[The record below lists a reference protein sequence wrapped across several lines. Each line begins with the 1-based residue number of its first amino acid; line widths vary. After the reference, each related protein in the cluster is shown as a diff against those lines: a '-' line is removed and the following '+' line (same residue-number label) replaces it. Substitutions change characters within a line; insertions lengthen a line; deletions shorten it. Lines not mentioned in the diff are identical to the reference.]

1 MDKKRTTKE
10 KKIMGKLIKFPAHRV
25 VYNQEPK
32 RPELSE
38 DEARQIKEDKFVEQI
53 TESLILDI
61 IHVLQENVVDTKTDV
76 FLRDLAIVIESI
88 KGLLKRDFG
97 RKHPMQT
104 ISDSIAK
111 IHTLKDGRKVTD
123 INYSKIIAKKQ
134 KENKKDTEER
144 QQELDIQFDPD
155 IKLD

>member
-1 MDKKRTTKE
+1 
-10 KKIMGKLIKFPAHRV
+10 MGKLIKFPAHRV
-25 VYNQEPK
+25 VYNNDPI

-38 DEARQIKEDKFVEQI
+38 EEARQIKEDKFVEQI

-61 IHVLQENVVDTKTDV
+61 IHVVDTKTDL

-88 KGLLKRDFG
+88 KSLLKRDFG

-104 ISDSIAK
+104 IADSIAK

-123 INYSKIIAKKQ
+123 LNYSKLMTKKQ
-134 KENKKDTEER
+134 RENKEEEDKR

>member
-1 MDKKRTTKE
+1 
-10 KKIMGKLIKFPAHRV
+10 MGKLIKFPAHRV
-25 VYNQEPK
+25 VHNNSNPI

-38 DEARQIKEDKFVEQI
+38 EEARQIKEDKFVEQI

-61 IHVLQENVVDTKTDV
+61 IHVLQENVVDTKTDL

-88 KGLLKRDFG
+88 KSLLKRDFG

-104 ISDSIAK
+104 IADSIAK

-123 INYSKIIAKKQ
+123 LNYSKLMTKKQ
-134 KENKKDTEER
+134 KENKQEEDKR

>member
-1 MDKKRTTKE
+1 
-10 KKIMGKLIKFPAHRV
+10 MGKLIKFPAHRV
-25 VYNQEPK
+25 VHNNPK
-32 RPELSE
+32 SPDLTEE
-38 DEARQIKEDKFVEQI
+38 EARQIKEDKFVEQI

-61 IHVLQENVVDTKTDV
+61 IHVLQENVVDTKHDI

-88 KGLLKRDFG
+88 KSLLKRDFG

-123 INYSKIIAKKQ
+123 LNYSKIINRKQ
-134 KENKKDTEER
+134 KEPKQESK
-144 QQELDIQFDPD
+144 QPELDIQFDPD

>member
-1 MDKKRTTKE
+1 
-10 KKIMGKLIKFPAHRV
+10 MGKLIKFPAHRV
-25 VYNQEPK
+25 VHNNSNPI

-38 DEARQIKEDKFVEQI
+38 EEARQIKEDKFVEQI

-134 KENKKDTEER
+134 KETKKQEEDR
-144 QQELDIQFDPD
+144 QQELNIQFDPD
-155 IKLD
+155 INLD

>member
-1 MDKKRTTKE
+1 
-10 KKIMGKLIKFPAHRV
+10 MGKLIKFPAHRV
-25 VYNQEPK
+25 VYNNEPV

-38 DEARQIKEDKFVEQI
+38 EEARQIKEDKFVEQI

-134 KENKKDTEER
+134 KETKKQEEDR
-144 QQELDIQFDPD
+144 QQELNIQFDPD

>member
-1 MDKKRTTKE
+1 
-10 KKIMGKLIKFPAHRV
+10 MGKLIKFPTHRV
-25 VYNQEPK
+25 VHNNPNPI

-38 DEARQIKEDKFVEQI
+38 EEARQIKEDKFVEQI

-61 IHVLQENVVDTKTDV
+61 IHVLQENVVDTKTDL

-88 KGLLKRDFG
+88 KSLLKRDFG

-123 INYSKIIAKKQ
+123 INYANLII
-134 KENKKDTEER
+134 
-144 QQELDIQFDPD
+144 
-155 IKLD
+155 

>member
-1 MDKKRTTKE
+1 
-10 KKIMGKLIKFPAHRV
+10 MGKLIKFPAHRV
-25 VYNQEPK
+25 VHNNPNPI

-38 DEARQIKEDKFVEQI
+38 EEARQIKEDKFVEQI

-61 IHVLQENVVDTKTDV
+61 IHVLQENVVDTKTDL

-88 KGLLKRDFG
+88 KSLLKRDFG

-104 ISDSIAK
+104 IADSIAK

-123 INYSKIIAKKQ
+123 LNYSKLMTKKQ
-134 KENKKDTEER
+134 KENKQEEDKR

>member
-1 MDKKRTTKE
+1 
-10 KKIMGKLIKFPAHRV
+10 MGKLIKFPTHRV
-25 VYNQEPK
+25 VYNNEPI

-38 DEARQIKEDKFVEQI
+38 EEARQIKEDKFVEQI

-61 IHVLQENVVDTKTDV
+61 IHVLQENVVDTKTDI

-88 KGLLKRDFG
+88 KSLLKRDFG

-123 INYSKIIAKKQ
+123 LNYSKLMTKKQ
-134 KENKKDTEER
+134 RENKEEEDKR

>member
-1 MDKKRTTKE
+1 
-10 KKIMGKLIKFPAHRV
+10 MGKLIKFPAHRV
-25 VYNQEPK
+25 VHNQEPK

-61 IHVLQENVVDTKTDV
+61 IHVLQENVVDTKHDI

-88 KGLLKRDFG
+88 KSLLKRDFG

-123 INYSKIIAKKQ
+123 LNYSKIINRKQ
-134 KENKKDTEER
+134 KEPKQESK
-144 QQELDIQFDPD
+144 QPELDIQFDPD

>member
-1 MDKKRTTKE
+1 
-10 KKIMGKLIKFPAHRV
+10 MGKLIKFPAHRV
-25 VYNQEPK
+25 VHNNNNPT
-32 RPELSE
+32 RPELTE

>member
-1 MDKKRTTKE
+1 
-10 KKIMGKLIKFPAHRV
+10 MGKLIKFPTHRV
-25 VYNQEPK
+25 VHNNPNPI

-38 DEARQIKEDKFVEQI
+38 EEARQIKEDKFVEQI

-61 IHVLQENVVDTKTDV
+61 IHVLQENVVDTKTDI
-76 FLRDLAIVIESI
+76 FLRDLAIIIESI
-88 KGLLKRDFG
+88 KSLLKRDFG

>member
-1 MDKKRTTKE
+1 
-10 KKIMGKLIKFPAHRV
+10 MGKLIKFPAHRV
-25 VYNQEPK
+25 VYNNDPI

-38 DEARQIKEDKFVEQI
+38 EEARQIKEDKFVEQI

-61 IHVLQENVVDTKTDV
+61 IHVLQENVVDTKTDL

-88 KGLLKRDFG
+88 KSLLKRDFG

-104 ISDSIAK
+104 IADSIAK

-123 INYSKIIAKKQ
+123 LNYSKLMTKRQ
-134 KENKKDTEER
+134 RENKEEEDKR

>member
-1 MDKKRTTKE
+1 
-10 KKIMGKLIKFPAHRV
+10 MGKLIKFPAHRV
-25 VYNQEPK
+25 VHNNNPV

-38 DEARQIKEDKFVEQI
+38 EEARQIKEDKFVEQI

-134 KENKKDTEER
+134 KETKKQEEDR
-144 QQELDIQFDPD
+144 QQELNIQFDPD

>member
-1 MDKKRTTKE
+1 
-10 KKIMGKLIKFPAHRV
+10 MGKLIKFPAHRV
-25 VYNQEPK
+25 VHNQEPK

-61 IHVLQENVVDTKTDV
+61 IHVLQENVVDTKHDI

-88 KGLLKRDFG
+88 KSLLKRDFG
-97 RKHPMQT
+97 RTHPMQT
-104 ISDSIAK
+104 VADSIAK

-123 INYSKIIAKKQ
+123 LNYSKLIAKKQ
-134 KENKKDTEER
+134 KEPK
-144 QQELDIQFDPD
+144 QPELDIQFDPD
-155 IKLD
+155 ITLD

>member
-1 MDKKRTTKE
+1 
-10 KKIMGKLIKFPAHRV
+10 MGKLIKFPAHRV
-25 VYNQEPK
+25 VHNNNNPT
-32 RPELSE
+32 RPELTE

-88 KGLLKRDFG
+88 KSLLKRDFG

-134 KENKKDTEER
+134 KETKKQEEDR
-144 QQELDIQFDPD
+144 QQELNIQFDPD

>member
-1 MDKKRTTKE
+1 
-10 KKIMGKLIKFPAHRV
+10 MGKLIKFPAHRV
-25 VYNQEPK
+25 VYKNNQAT
-32 RPELSE
+32 RPELTE

-61 IHVLQENVVDTKTDV
+61 IHVLQENVVDTKTDI

-88 KGLLKRDFG
+88 KSLLKRDFG

-134 KENKKDTEER
+134 KEDKKDTEER

>member
-1 MDKKRTTKE
+1 
-10 KKIMGKLIKFPAHRV
+10 MGKLIKFPAHRV
-25 VYNQEPK
+25 MYKAEPK

-61 IHVLQENVVDTKTDV
+61 IHVLQENVVDTKHDI

-88 KGLLKRDFG
+88 KSLLKRDFG
-97 RKHPMQT
+97 RTHPMQT

-123 INYSKIIAKKQ
+123 LNYSKIINRKQ
-134 KENKKDTEER
+134 KEKKDEK
-144 QQELDIQFDPD
+144 QLDIQFDPD
-155 IKLD
+155 IQLD

>member
-1 MDKKRTTKE
+1 
-10 KKIMGKLIKFPAHRV
+10 MGKLIKFPAHRV
-25 VYNQEPK
+25 VYNNDPI

-38 DEARQIKEDKFVEQI
+38 EEARQIKEDKFVEQI

-61 IHVLQENVVDTKTDV
+61 IHVLQENVVDTKTDL

-88 KGLLKRDFG
+88 KSLLKRDFG

-104 ISDSIAK
+104 IADSIAK

-123 INYSKIIAKKQ
+123 LNYSKLMTKKQ
-134 KENKKDTEER
+134 RENKEEEDKR

>member
-1 MDKKRTTKE
+1 
-10 KKIMGKLIKFPAHRV
+10 MGKLIKFPAHRV
-25 VYNQEPK
+25 VHNNNPV

-38 DEARQIKEDKFVEQI
+38 EEARQIKEDKFVEQI

-61 IHVLQENVVDTKTDV
+61 IHVLQENVVDTKHDV

-88 KGLLKRDFG
+88 KSLLKRDFG

-134 KENKKDTEER
+134 KEDKKDTEER

>member
-1 MDKKRTTKE
+1 
-10 KKIMGKLIKFPAHRV
+10 MGKLIKFPAHRV
-25 VYNQEPK
+25 VHNNNNPT
-32 RPELSE
+32 RPELTE

-134 KENKKDTEER
+134 KESKEKEDKR

>member
-1 MDKKRTTKE
+1 
-10 KKIMGKLIKFPAHRV
+10 MGKLIKYPAHRV
-25 VYNQEPK
+25 VDKNSNPI

-38 DEARQIKEDKFVEQI
+38 EEARQIKEDKFVEQI

-61 IHVLQENVVDTKTDV
+61 IHVLQENVVDTKTDL

-88 KGLLKRDFG
+88 KSLLKRDFG

-104 ISDSIAK
+104 IADSIAK

-123 INYSKIIAKKQ
+123 LNYSKLMTKKQ
-134 KENKKDTEER
+134 KENKQEEDKR

>member
-1 MDKKRTTKE
+1 
-10 KKIMGKLIKFPAHRV
+10 MGKLIKFPAHRV
-25 VYNQEPK
+25 VYNNDPI

-38 DEARQIKEDKFVEQI
+38 EEARQIKEDKFVEQI

-104 ISDSIAK
+104 IADSIAK

-123 INYSKIIAKKQ
+123 LNYSKLMTKKQ
-134 KENKKDTEER
+134 RENKEEEDKR

>member
-1 MDKKRTTKE
+1 
-10 KKIMGKLIKFPAHRV
+10 MGKLIKFPAHRV
-25 VYNQEPK
+25 VHNNNNPT
-32 RPELSE
+32 RPELTE

-104 ISDSIAK
+104 IADSIAK

-123 INYSKIIAKKQ
+123 LNYSKLMTKKQ
-134 KENKKDTEER
+134 KENKQEEDKR

>member
-1 MDKKRTTKE
+1 
-10 KKIMGKLIKFPAHRV
+10 MGKLIKFPAHRV
-25 VYNQEPK
+25 VHNNNNPT
-32 RPELSE
+32 RPELTE

-134 KENKKDTEER
+134 KEDKKDTEER

>member
-1 MDKKRTTKE
+1 
-10 KKIMGKLIKFPAHRV
+10 MGKLIKFPAHRV
-25 VYNQEPK
+25 VYNNDPI

-38 DEARQIKEDKFVEQI
+38 EEARQIKEDKFVEQI

-61 IHVLQENVVDTKTDV
+61 IHVLQENVVDTKTDL

-88 KGLLKRDFG
+88 KSLLKRDFG

-104 ISDSIAK
+104 IADSIAK

-123 INYSKIIAKKQ
+123 LNYSKLMTKKQ
-134 KENKKDTEER
+134 REKGSCKKGQKVR
-144 QQELDIQFDPD
+144 
-155 IKLD
+155 KR